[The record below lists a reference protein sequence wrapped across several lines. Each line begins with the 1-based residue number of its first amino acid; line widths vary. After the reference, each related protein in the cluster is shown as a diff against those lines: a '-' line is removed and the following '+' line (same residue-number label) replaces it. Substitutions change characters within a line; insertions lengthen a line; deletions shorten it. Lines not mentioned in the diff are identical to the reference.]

1 MRSDGIGKSIAMFIL
16 GLIST
21 VFGLIIF
28 LFILSYFPND
38 AVAGFASA
46 TLGAG
51 TSILGA
57 VPEIVEFVVAR
68 FQGR

>member
-1 MRSDGIGKSIAMFIL
+1 MQGGGFGKAVGMFIL

-28 LFILSYFPND
+28 LFILTYFPND
-38 AVAGFASA
+38 AVAAFATA
-46 TLGAG
+46 ALGAG

-57 VPEIVEFVVAR
+57 VPEIVSFVVRR
-68 FQGR
+68 FQNR